1 MTDTILRKSIY
12 LRAAPAQVWAYL
24 TEPEKLEIWFHKP
37 KTPLVEGPYEMF
49 GTESGKRL
57 MWGEVH
63 LAEPY
68 TRLEYSFTIAPM
80 GDQTSTVSWTLTE
93 VPGGHQPVADPHW
106 PAAGGGS
113 LRSVAGIGQGMGR
126 TSGPHAD
133 LRPRGLTR
141 GETYG
146 DLPRR
151 AARRRRGWISR
162 SP

>member
-93 VPGGHQPVADPHW
+93 VPGGTNL
-106 PAAGGGS
+106 S
-113 LRSVAGIGQGMGR
+113 LTHTGLPQGVEAFDLLLALDKGWDEHLVRMR
-126 TSGPHAD
+126 TSAHEG
-133 LRPRGLTR
+133 
-141 GETYG
+141 
-146 DLPRR
+146 
-151 AARRRRGWISR
+151 
-162 SP
+162 

>member
-12 LRAAPAQVWAYL
+12 IRAAPAQVWAYL

-93 VPGGHQPVADPHW
+93 VPGGTNL
-106 PAAGGGS
+106 S
-113 LRSVAGIGQGMGR
+113 LTHTGLPQGVEAFDLLLALDKGWDEHLARMR
-126 TSGPHAD
+126 TSAHEG
-133 LRPRGLTR
+133 
-141 GETYG
+141 
-146 DLPRR
+146 
-151 AARRRRGWISR
+151 
-162 SP
+162 

>member
-93 VPGGHQPVADPHW
+93 VSGGTNL
-106 PAAGGGS
+106 S
-113 LRSVAGIGQGMGR
+113 LTHTGLPQGVEAFDLLLALDKGWDEHLARMR
-126 TSGPHAD
+126 TSAHEG
-133 LRPRGLTR
+133 
-141 GETYG
+141 
-146 DLPRR
+146 
-151 AARRRRGWISR
+151 
-162 SP
+162 